1 MDINAFLKN
10 IILLKDEYLIDEVRK
25 NSYIQTVSKKEKIYC
40 EGTPSQNISLAVE
53 GIFRAYTINDQGHEI
68 TDCIVSRPGSSLMT
82 DFDITAPPSATQEAL
97 TPGKVFRLPLNCFFD
112 YLQNY
117 PEIAQYYNKE
127 FLYNGQYH
135 VEKSRIISS
144 CSAEARYLW
153 FLNTH
158 PGVVNRIPDKYIAS
172 FLQISTVTLS
182 QVRKRLREKGTV
194 PVIKPFK

>member
-25 NSYIQTVSKKEKIYC
+25 NSYIQTVSKKEKIYR
-40 EGTPSQNISLAVE
+40 EGTPPQNISLAVE

-68 TDCIVSRPGSSLMT
+68 TDCIVSRPGASLMT

-135 VEKSRIISS
+135 VEKSRIISPQ
-144 CSAEARYLW
+144 R
-153 FLNTH
+153 
-158 PGVVNRIPDKYIAS
+158 
-172 FLQISTVTLS
+172 
-182 QVRKRLREKGTV
+182 
-194 PVIKPFK
+194 

>member
-1 MDINAFLKN
+1 M
-10 IILLKDEYLIDEVRK
+10 
-25 NSYIQTVSKKEKIYC
+25 S
-40 EGTPSQNISLAVE
+40 
-53 GIFRAYTINDQGHEI
+53 GIFRAYTVNEQGREI
-68 TDCIVSRPGSSLMT
+68 TDCIAFRPGASLLT
-82 DFDITAPPSATQEAL
+82 DFDATIPSTATQEAL

-127 FLYNGQYH
+127 FLYSGQYH

-144 CSAEARYLW
+144 CSAEVRYLW

-158 PGVVNRIPDKYIAS
+158 PEVVNQIPDKYIAS

-182 QVRKRLREKGTV
+182 QVRRKLREKGSI
-194 PVIKPFK
+194 PVIKLLK